1 MDASFIKEKN
11 LEDYLI
17 PITSEHT
24 KKILSQIGKKCL
36 QNIYE

>member
-24 KKILSQIGKKCL
+24 KKIL
-36 QNIYE
+36 

>member
-11 LEDYLI
+11 LKDYLI

-24 KKILSQIGKKCL
+24 KNIIANGKKCL

>member
-24 KKILSQIGKKCL
+24 KKILSKWKKMFAKY
-36 QNIYE
+36 I